1 VRLKAFNPGQ
11 LKPKKFT
18 PDQLLVVLFLA
29 ALIAGGIIY
38 RIIVL

>member
-1 VRLKAFNPGQ
+1 MLFKALSPGR

-38 RIIVL
+38 RLIVL